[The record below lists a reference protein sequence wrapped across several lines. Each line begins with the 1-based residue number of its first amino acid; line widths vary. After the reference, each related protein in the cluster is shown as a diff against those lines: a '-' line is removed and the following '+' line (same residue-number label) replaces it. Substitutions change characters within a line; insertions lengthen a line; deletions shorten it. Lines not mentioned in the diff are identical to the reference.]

1 MKTRQITVGFDVEV
15 NPQEIAIVLAQIY
28 GNAVVGEGIPK
39 NGLPFGSIYVANKKR
54 KRKKWLNKKIGFTTL
69 CQEHKLNP

>member
-1 MKTRQITVGFDVEV
+1 MGFDVEV

-28 GNAVVGEGIPK
+28 GNVVMGEGIPK

-54 KRKKWLNKKIGFTTL
+54 KKKNG
-69 CQEHKLNP
+69 